1 MSVVCNGQYC
11 RHVMKAQGSFMY
23 GRFFCDLVDT
33 IFAWLKQIFTR
44 LNKLKGSGEKRR
56 NSYFGFFKL
65 ILCSKVVD
73 FLHVT
78 QHYCIC

>member
-1 MSVVCNGQYC
+1 MSQAHGDLTTESIVQPLNNCG
-11 RHVMKAQGSFMY
+11 
-23 GRFFCDLVDT
+23 LVDT

-44 LNKLKGSGEKRR
+44 LNKLKGSGQKRR
-56 NSYFGFFKL
+56 NSHFGFFEL

-78 QHYCIC
+78 QPYCIC